1 MEKIVLIED
10 RPDRMAHICKKKGLN
25 LEEYE
30 LLKIFTENEIKTVE
44 KDIDTNNFKTLDCFQ
59 VVMIHQSAWSQVQ
72 LSKLK
77 DYCKRTNKSLVI
89 FSGSVSASHLHLAN
103 PPILTI
109 QVDYFYSLRL
119 ISFLE
124 DIFKNRT
131 PNLLILQYGNK
142 WKINMLMEARNNLS
156 VFLAKNKGITSLD
169 YYEDAVG
176 IPEALFTMSKELGL
190 DLEWYENGITD
201 NAENILANLKNQLS
215 IIIKN
220 EIFNL

>member
-1 MEKIVLIED
+1 MV
-10 RPDRMAHICKKKGLN
+10 
-25 LEEYE
+25 
-30 LLKIFTENEIKTVE
+30 
-44 KDIDTNNFKTLDCFQ
+44 
-59 VVMIHQSAWSQVQ
+59 
-72 LSKLK
+72 
-77 DYCKRTNKSLVI
+77 
-89 FSGSVSASHLHLAN
+89 FSGSVSSSHLHMAN

-109 QVDYFYSLRL
+109 QVDDFYSWHL

-124 DIFKNRT
+124 HIFKNRK

-156 VFLAKNKGITSLD
+156 VFLAINKGITSLD

-176 IPEALFTMSKELGL
+176 IPEALFTMSRELVL

-201 NAENILANLKNQLS
+201 NAENILADLKNKLS
-215 IIIKN
+215 IIIKE